1 MPRSTGSVD
10 RPLRVALEV
19 WSADFS
25 QVVDTCVR
33 AERSGFDAFYYGE
46 APTGLNLDCWTTLAA
61 LAERTSIIRLG
72 PVIANVLDTYR
83 SPALLGK
90 QAATV
95 AIISGGRL
103 DFRTGVGA
111 AVAYGRRWWEPYG
124 VSYGVYD
131 DRLAELRRTVG
142 LLRPF
147 WAGEPVE
154 FSHGEAV
161 TIGFDSPSIPVT
173 IAATGPKGMRLA
185 RELADTWE
193 TSFRTAA
200 EFTAQRQQFGNA
212 STVTASLEV
221 DAFVG
226 TAASAVD
233 RVLRRAR
240 AERGSE
246 DLEAVFERALVG
258 TPDVVAD
265 QLGALKTAGVHQV
278 VVALHDPHDPDA
290 LEALADAAGRG
301 R

>member
-1 MPRSTGSVD
+1 M
-10 RPLRVALEV
+10 RVALEV
-19 WSADFS
+19 WSADFA
-25 QVVDTCVR
+25 QVLDTCVR
-33 AERSGFDAFYYGE
+33 AERLGFDAFYYGE

-61 LAERTSIIRLG
+61 LAERTSVIRLG
-72 PVIANVLDTYR
+72 PVITNVLDTYR

-111 AVAYGRRWWEPYG
+111 AVAYGRRWWEPFGVNYG
-124 VSYGVYD
+124 LYD

-154 FSHGEAV
+154 FSKGEAV
-161 TIGFDSPSIPVT
+161 TIGFDTPAIPVT

-185 RELADTWE
+185 SELADTWE

-200 EFTAQRQQFGNA
+200 EFVAQRRQFG
-212 STVTASLEV
+212 SKSSVTASLEI

-226 TAASAVD
+226 TDASEVD
-233 RVLRRAR
+233 RVLRQAR

-265 QLGALKTAGVHQV
+265 QLAALEATGVQQV
-278 VVALHDPHDPDA
+278 VVALHDPHNPDA
-290 LEALADAAGRG
+290 LEALAKAAGRG
-301 R
+301 RWPGGAAQP